1 MSGVVEDLVA
11 EIGAMDLEGPR
22 TLWKRR
28 YGAAPPLR
36 SEPIMRQLLAWR
48 VQADAMGGLDPETRK
63 ALARSGSVLP
73 EGRELGVGARLSR
86 KWKGR
91 NVTVVVERDGFR
103 WENESYPSL
112 SAAATAIAGSRCNG
126 PRFFGLRD
134 D

>member
-11 EIGAMDLEGPR
+11 DIGVMDLERLR

-36 SEPIMRQLLAWR
+36 SDPIMRQLLAWR

-63 ALARSGSVLP
+63 ALDRSGAVVP

-86 KWKGR
+86 KWKGH

-103 WENESYPSL
+103 WKNETYPSL
-112 SAAATAIAGSRCNG
+112 SAAATAIAGSRWNG